1 MIYQLDLRKCIYKL
15 VRQRKKYEI
24 YQLFKDK
31 NISKSIIYQTINGC
45 ENGSP
50 CVVKPIIAKPRI
62 AENKKLRNVLQS
74 IKNRVG
80 ASSQLVVRK
89 NNITHSTILRV
100 LKKNDVISSLQT
112 FL

>member
-1 MIYQLDLRKCIYKL
+1 MRYISCLKIKIYQNPSSIKL
-15 VRQRKKYEI
+15 
-24 YQLFKDK
+24 
-31 NISKSIIYQTINGC
+31 SKT
-45 ENGSP
+45 GSP